1 METNKKKAIE
11 IIVESCI
18 SSFALGL
25 DKRYA
30 EEVNDPTGVINKKK
44 LNCFIA
50 ELGEEFMFYSAFVRS
65 FDSSFGKVLEN
76 MGNLIA
82 NLSYEVR
89 KNVNSFLLPQQAQH
103 IDFIISQYD
112 QQHRKPQ
119 INDYNNFTCMIPYD
133 IRSYEASHVT
143 DHYFYN
149 PSTNEHFLIE
159 LKAGGDLDN
168 KKSKTEKIA
177 LLQQYFILKNSLPE
191 MEEKNIRI
199 YLATAYNSYGEGNY
213 WKQDRVRQFFADD
226 ELLIGKDYWNFICND
241 YDGFDVVFEQYRKSC
256 DHIKITLSNI
266 KNLYFNL

>member
-1 METNKKKAIE
+1 MEFRKKKAIE
-11 IIVESCI
+11 AIVESCI
-18 SSFALGL
+18 SSFAMGL
-25 DKRYA
+25 NERYTR
-30 EEVNDPTGVINKKK
+30 EINDPTGVINKKK

-65 FDSSFGKVLEN
+65 FDSSFGKILEN

-82 NLSYEVR
+82 SLSYEVR
-89 KNVNSFLLPQQAQH
+89 GNVTSFLLPQQAQH
-103 IDFIISQYD
+103 IDFVISQYE
-112 QQHRKPQ
+112 QHITPQ
-119 INDYNNFTCMIPYD
+119 INHYNNFTCMIPYD
-133 IRSYEASHVT
+133 TRSYEASHIT

-191 MEEKNIRI
+191 VNEKNIKV

-213 WKQDRVRQFFADD
+213 WKQDRVRQFFSDD
-226 ELLIGKDYWNFICND
+226 ELLIGRDYWNFICDD
-241 YDGFDVVFEQYRKSC
+241 YDGFEIVFEQYRKSC
-256 DHIKITLSNI
+256 LHIKKTLLNI
-266 KNLYFNL
+266 KNLYFNLS